1 MSTSAKTKFLYW
13 SYKRL
18 LKPIFF
24 KFDPEDMH
32 NFFNSAGKFL
42 GRHSLTRKITRGLF
56 HYADPSLE
64 QTILGIHFKNPV
76 GLSAGFDKNAELTDI
91 LPDVGFGFLEVG
103 SITGEP
109 CTGNPRPR
117 LWRLPKSQALV
128 VNYGLKNDGC
138 DIIARRLHGKKF
150 EVPIGIS
157 IAKTNNPFFC
167 TTELG
172 VADYIK
178 AYKAFVNIGDYDTIN
193 ISCPNVHG
201 GQPFTHPQSL
211 DILLSELQKV
221 RCKKPMFL
229 KVPADSS
236 DDDLD
241 GILEVAQKYTIHGF
255 VCTNLAKS
263 RDGIKDKFIPE
274 KGGLSGK
281 LVDTKSDHIIEYI
294 YKKTRGEC
302 VIMGVGGIFSAADAY
317 KKIRLGASV
326 VQLITGMIYEG
337 PQLIGEINQEL
348 VELLQK
354 DGFKNISEAVGVD
367 VD

>member
-1 MSTSAKTKFLYW
+1 MSAKTKFLHW
-13 SYKRL
+13 SYTQL

-32 NFFNSAGKFL
+32 NFFNKTGKIL
-42 GRHSLTRKITRGLF
+42 GRYTLTRKCTELLF
-56 HYADPSLE
+56 DYSDPSLE
-64 QTILGIHFKNPV
+64 QDILGIHFKNPV

-91 LPDVGFGFLEVG
+91 LPSVGFGFLEVG

-109 CTGNPRPR
+109 CAGNPRPR

-138 DIIARRLHGKKF
+138 EIISRRLRNKTFK
-150 EVPIGIS
+150 VPIGIS

-172 VADYIK
+172 VTDYVK
-178 AYKAFVNIGDYDTIN
+178 AYKAFVDIGDYDTIN

-201 GQPFTHPQSL
+201 GQPFTHPESL

-221 RCKKPMFL
+221 RCEKPMFL
-229 KVPADSS
+229 KVPADSTDS
-236 DDDLD
+236 DLD
-241 GILEVAQKYTIHGF
+241 GIIAVAQKYNVNGF
-255 VCTNLAKS
+255 ICTNLVKN
-263 RDGIKDKFIPE
+263 REGIKDKFIPE

-281 LVDTKSDHIIEYI
+281 LVDKKSDHIIEYI
-294 YKKTRGEC
+294 YRKTRGEC
-302 VIMGVGGIFSAADAY
+302 VIMGVGGIFNAEDAY
-317 KKIRLGASV
+317 KKIRLGASL

-337 PQLIGEINQEL
+337 PQLIGEINKNF
-348 VELLQK
+348 VELLKK
-354 DGFKNISEAVGVD
+354 DGFKNIAEAIGVD
-367 VD
+367 VQ

>member
-1 MSTSAKTKFLYW
+1 MYDKTKILHC

-24 KFDPEDMH
+24 RFDAEDMH
-32 NFFNSAGKFL
+32 DFFNKIGKFL
-42 GRHSLTRKITRGLF
+42 GRYSVTKKITRWMF
-56 HYADPSLE
+56 DYSHSSLE

-91 LPDVGFGFLEVG
+91 LPSVGFGFLEVG

-109 CTGNPRPR
+109 CPGNPRPR

-128 VNYGLKNDGC
+128 VNYGLKNNGC
-138 DIIARRLHGKKF
+138 AVISHRLQGKKF
-150 EVPIGIS
+150 TVPIGIS
-157 IAKTNNPFFC
+157 IAKTNNPLFC

-172 VADYIK
+172 IADYVK
-178 AYKAFVNIGDYDTIN
+178 AYKAFVDIGAYDTLN
-193 ISCPNVHG
+193 ISCPNTHG

-211 DILLSELQKV
+211 DILLSEIRKV
-221 RCKKPMFL
+221 PCNKPIFL

-236 DDDLD
+236 DAEVDAIVD
-241 GILEVAQKYTIHGF
+241 VAQKYNINGF

-263 RDGIKDKFIPE
+263 RDGVRDKVIPE
-274 KGGLSGK
+274 RGGLSGK
-281 LVDTKSDHIIEYI
+281 LVDKKSDHIIEYI

-302 VIMGVGGIFSAADAY
+302 IIMGVGGIFCAADAY
-317 KKIRLGASV
+317 KKIRLGASL

-348 VELLQK
+348 VELLKQ

-367 VD
+367 VR

>member
-1 MSTSAKTKFLYW
+1 MSTSAKTKFLHW
-13 SYKRL
+13 SYTRI

-32 NFFNSAGKFL
+32 NFFNSTGKFL
-42 GRHSLTRKITRGLF
+42 GKYRITRKLTHKLF
-56 HYADPSLE
+56 YYENPCLT
-64 QTILGIHFKNPV
+64 QTILGIHFKNPI

-91 LPDVGFGFLEVG
+91 LPSVGFGFIEVG

-117 LWRLPKSQALV
+117 LWRLPQSQGLV

-138 DIIARRLHGKKF
+138 DRVAHRLEHKKF

-172 VADYIK
+172 VADYVK
-178 AYKAFVNIGDYDTIN
+178 AYRTLANIGDYDTIN

-201 GQPFTHPQSL
+201 GQPFTHPESL

-221 RCKKPMFL
+221 RCKKPIFL
-229 KVPADSS
+229 KVPADST
-236 DDDLD
+236 DAEIDAIV
-241 GILEVAQKYTIHGF
+241 GIAQQYNVDGF

-263 RDGIKDKFIPE
+263 RDGVRDKVIPE
-274 KGGLSGK
+274 RGGLSGK
-281 LVDTKSDHIIEYI
+281 IVDKKSDHIIEYI
-294 YKKTRGEC
+294 YRKTQGSC
-302 VIMGVGGIFSAADAY
+302 VIMGVGGIFCAADAY
-317 KKIRLGASV
+317 KKIRLGASL

-337 PQLIGEINQEL
+337 PQLIGAINQEL
-348 VELLQK
+348 IELLEA
-354 DGFKNISEAVGVD
+354 DGFKNISEAIGVD
-367 VD
+367 VR

>member
-1 MSTSAKTKFLYW
+1 MSTSAKTKFLHW
-13 SYKRL
+13 SYTRL

-24 KFDPEDMH
+24 RFDPEDMH

-42 GRHSLTRKITRGLF
+42 GKYHITRKLTRKLF
-56 HYADPSLE
+56 HYESPSLE

-91 LPDVGFGFLEVG
+91 LPSVGFGFLEVG

-128 VNYGLKNDGC
+128 VNYGLKNDGSEVV
-138 DIIARRLHGKKF
+138 AHRLQHKKF

-157 IAKTNNPFFC
+157 IAKTNNPFLC

-172 VADYIK
+172 VADYVK
-178 AYKAFVNIGDYDTIN
+178 AYQTLGTLGDYDTIN

-211 DILLSELQKV
+211 DILLSALQKI
-221 RCKKPMFL
+221 RGKKPMFL
-229 KVPADSS
+229 KVPADST
-236 DDDLD
+236 DTEIDAILD
-241 GILEVAQKYTIHGF
+241 VAQRYSINGF

-263 RDGIKDKFIPE
+263 RDGIRDKVIPE
-274 KGGLSGK
+274 RGGLSGK
-281 LVDTKSDHIIEYI
+281 LVDKKSDHIIEYM
-294 YKKTRGEC
+294 YRKTRGTC
-302 VIMGVGGIFSAADAY
+302 VIMGVGGIFCAADAY

-337 PQLIGEINQEL
+337 PQLIGQINKEL
-348 VELLQK
+348 AQFLET

-367 VD
+367 VR